1 MMNEAE
7 KRLSSSTALFTVLT
21 SEQDKEWVL
30 DDWFRYWLD
39 TCKSGLKD
47 TTRLK
52 YRQLY
57 QNHIQS
63 DLGSKYLLHIT
74 PAELQYFI
82 NTLSEK
88 DLTREYMISIR
99 NLLKAVFSAAVKHR
113 ILSDDP
119 LSFVT
124 IPSSLKS
131 SNPKGI
137 FSQAALQE
145 FLHRSR
151 NSSYYDIFQLAV
163 VTGMRIGEILGLQWE
178 DVDFCTDT
186 ISVRHTLSHLPSR
199 GFYLAPPK
207 SATSARLIPMIP
219 QCRRILLSAQKKQN
233 IQKNRFFWNPS
244 PDFQNFCFLS
254 SHGTPLFSSNIDLT
268 FQKVIH
274 SMQNDGLLDSINH
287 YTFHSFRHTFATRC
301 TEGGMSVK
309 TLSTILGHS
318 SIRITMDLYTR
329 ISLETE
335 RRELS
340 RIAFILE

>member
-1 MMNEAE
+1 MNET
-7 KRLSSSTALFTVLT
+7 KYTLSDNAAFFTIHSPEPDREWLF
-21 SEQDKEWVL
+21 
-30 DDWFRYWLD
+30 DDWFHYWLD
-39 TCKSGLKD
+39 IYKTDIKD

-52 YRQLY
+52 YQQLY

-63 DLGSKYLLHIT
+63 VLGSRNLLHIT
-74 PAELQYFI
+74 PAELQHFI

-88 DLTREYMISIR
+88 DLTREYMFSIR
-99 NLLKAVFSAAVKHR
+99 NLLKAVFSAAVKYR
-113 ILSDDP
+113 ILPGDP
-119 LSFVT
+119 LSFVD
-124 IPSSLKS
+124 IPSSQKHRS
-131 SNPKGI
+131 PKGV
-137 FSQAALQE
+137 FSQSSLQE
-145 FLHRSR
+145 FLRRSR
-151 NSSYYDIFQLAV
+151 TSPYYNIFQLAA

-178 DVDFCTDT
+178 DIDFCTDT

-207 SATSARLIPMIP
+207 SATSVRLLPMIP
-219 QCRRILLSAQKKQN
+219 QCHRILLAAREKQDTQKS
-233 IQKNRFFWNPS
+233 RPSWSPS
-244 PDFQNFCFLS
+244 PEFQKFCFLS

-268 FQKVIH
+268 FKKVIQ

-301 TEGGMSVK
+301 IEGGMSVK

-318 SIRITMDLYTR
+318 SIRITMDLYTH

-340 RIAFILE
+340 RINFVVE